1 MILLSGM
8 GRNSNAGLIWPSMEV
23 EVVRTIDIGA
33 SDKRYRMGPTLQ
45 ASPQT
50 ILIVEDDEDMVTLL
64 QFLLEREGYQAILAS
79 DGRQARTLFDTL
91 SPPRLVLLDVMLP
104 YHNGFELV
112 TYIRSKEPWR
122 EVPIVMLTAD
132 SAERDIVRALDAG
145 ASDYVVKP
153 FNPKELMAR
162 LRRFLKAA
170 P

>member
-1 MILLSGM
+1 MSLTTS
-8 GRNSNAGLIWPSMEV
+8 E
-23 EVVRTIDIGA
+23 
-33 SDKRYRMGPTLQ
+33 
-45 ASPQT
+45 SPQT

-64 QFLLEREGYQAILAS
+64 QFLVEREGCQAIVATE
-79 DGRQARTLFDTL
+79 GRQARSLVDTL

-104 YHNGFELV
+104 YLNGFELV
-112 TYIRSKEPWR
+112 TYIRSKAPWH

-162 LRRFLKAA
+162 LRRFLKTA

>member
-1 MILLSGM
+1 M
-8 GRNSNAGLIWPSMEV
+8 SN
-23 EVVRTIDIGA
+23 TIA
-33 SDKRYRMGPTLQ
+33 AVS
-45 ASPQT
+45 QT

-79 DGRQARTLFDTL
+79 DGRQARQLIDTL
-91 SPPRLVLLDVMLP
+91 LPPRLVLLDVMLP

-112 TYIRSKEPWR
+112 THIRSKEPWR
-122 EVPIVMLTAD
+122 GVPIVMLTAD
-132 SAERDIVRALDAG
+132 SAEREIVRALDAG

-170 P
+170 S

>member
-1 MILLSGM
+1 M
-8 GRNSNAGLIWPSMEV
+8 GSSH
-23 EVVRTIDIGA
+23 
-33 SDKRYRMGPTLQ
+33 Q
-45 ASPQT
+45 ASLQT
-50 ILIVEDDEDMVTLL
+50 ILIIEDDEDMVTLL
-64 QFLLEREGYQAILAS
+64 QFLVEREGCQAIVATE
-79 DGRQARTLFDTL
+79 GRQARSLVDTL

-104 YHNGFELV
+104 YLNGFELV
-112 TYIRSKEPWR
+112 TYIRSKAPWH

-162 LRRFLKAA
+162 LRRFLKTA

>member
-1 MILLSGM
+1 M
-8 GRNSNAGLIWPSMEV
+8 GSSH
-23 EVVRTIDIGA
+23 
-33 SDKRYRMGPTLQ
+33 Q

-50 ILIVEDDEDMVTLL
+50 IMIVEDDEDMVTLL
-64 QFLLEREGYQAILAS
+64 QFLVEREGCQAIVATE
-79 DGRQARTLFDTL
+79 GRQARSLVDTL

-112 TYIRSKEPWR
+112 TYIRSKAPWH

-162 LRRFLKAA
+162 LRRFLKTA

>member
-1 MILLSGM
+1 
-8 GRNSNAGLIWPSMEV
+8 
-23 EVVRTIDIGA
+23 
-33 SDKRYRMGPTLQ
+33 MGPTSQ
-45 ASPQT
+45 ANPQT

-64 QFLLEREGYQAILAS
+64 QFLLEREGYQAIVATE
-79 DGRQARTLFDTL
+79 GRQARTLVETL

-112 TYIRSKEPWR
+112 TYIRSKELWR
-122 EVPIVMLTAD
+122 DVPIVMLTAD
-132 SAERDIVRALDAG
+132 SAERDIVRALDVG

-162 LRRFLKAA
+162 LRRFLKAV

>member
-1 MILLSGM
+1 MSTTTE
-8 GRNSNAGLIWPSMEV
+8 AG
-23 EVVRTIDIGA
+23 
-33 SDKRYRMGPTLQ
+33 
-45 ASPQT
+45 PQT

-64 QFLLEREGYQAILAS
+64 QFLLEREGYRAILAS
-79 DGRQARTLFDTL
+79 DGRQGRYLIDTL

-112 TYIRSKEPWR
+112 TRIRSKEPWR

-145 ASDYVVKP
+145 ANDYVVKP

-162 LRRFLKAA
+162 LRRFLKGAS
-170 P
+170 

>member
-1 MILLSGM
+1 MSTTTEPG
-8 GRNSNAGLIWPSMEV
+8 
-23 EVVRTIDIGA
+23 
-33 SDKRYRMGPTLQ
+33 
-45 ASPQT
+45 PQT
-50 ILIVEDDEDMVTLL
+50 ILIVEDDEDMVTLV

-79 DGRQARTLFDTL
+79 DGREARHLIDTL

-112 TYIRSKEPWR
+112 THIRSKEPWHD
-122 EVPIVMLTAD
+122 VPIVMLTAD

-170 P
+170 S

>member
-1 MILLSGM
+1 M
-8 GRNSNAGLIWPSMEV
+8 GSSH
-23 EVVRTIDIGA
+23 
-33 SDKRYRMGPTLQ
+33 Q
-45 ASPQT
+45 ASLQT
-50 ILIVEDDEDMVTLL
+50 ILIIEDDEDMVTLL
-64 QFLLEREGYQAILAS
+64 QFLVEREGCQAIVATE
-79 DGRQARTLFDTL
+79 GRQARSLVDTL

-112 TYIRSKEPWR
+112 TYIRSKEPWH

-132 SAERDIVRALDAG
+132 SAERDVVRALDAG

-162 LRRFLKAA
+162 LRRFLKTA

>member
-1 MILLSGM
+1 
-8 GRNSNAGLIWPSMEV
+8 
-23 EVVRTIDIGA
+23 
-33 SDKRYRMGPTLQ
+33 MGPTPQ
-45 ASPQT
+45 TSSQT

-64 QFLLEREGYQAILAS
+64 QFLLEREGYQAIVATE
-79 DGRQARTLFDTL
+79 GRQARTLIETL
-91 SPPRLVLLDVMLP
+91 SPHRLVLLDVMLP

-112 TYIRSKEPWR
+112 TYIRSKEPWHG
-122 EVPIVMLTAD
+122 VPIVMLTAD

-162 LRRFLKAA
+162 LRRFLKTA

>member
-1 MILLSGM
+1 MST
-8 GRNSNAGLIWPSMEV
+8 SATAG
-23 EVVRTIDIGA
+23 
-33 SDKRYRMGPTLQ
+33 
-45 ASPQT
+45 PQT

-64 QFLLEREGYQAILAS
+64 QFLLEREGYQAICAS
-79 DGRQARTLFDTL
+79 NGRQARQLIDTL

-112 TYIRSKEPWR
+112 SHIRSKEPWR

-170 P
+170 S

>member
-1 MILLSGM
+1 MSSITE
-8 GRNSNAGLIWPSMEV
+8 AGS
-23 EVVRTIDIGA
+23 R
-33 SDKRYRMGPTLQ
+33 
-45 ASPQT
+45 T

-79 DGRQARTLFDTL
+79 DGRKAQELVDTL
-91 SPPRLVLLDVMLP
+91 PPPKLVLLDVMLP
-104 YHNGFELV
+104 YYNGFELV
-112 TYIRSKEPWR
+112 THIRSKESWR

-162 LRRFLKAA
+162 LRRFLKSAS
-170 P
+170 

>member
-1 MILLSGM
+1 M
-8 GRNSNAGLIWPSMEV
+8 GSSH
-23 EVVRTIDIGA
+23 
-33 SDKRYRMGPTLQ
+33 Q

-50 ILIVEDDEDMVTLL
+50 IMIVEDDEDMVTLL
-64 QFLLEREGYQAILAS
+64 QFLVEREGCQAIVATE
-79 DGRQARTLFDTL
+79 GRQARSLVDTL

-104 YHNGFELV
+104 YLNGFELV
-112 TYIRSKEPWR
+112 TYIRSKAPWH

-162 LRRFLKAA
+162 LRRFLKTA

>member
-1 MILLSGM
+1 
-8 GRNSNAGLIWPSMEV
+8 
-23 EVVRTIDIGA
+23 
-33 SDKRYRMGPTLQ
+33 MGPTPQ

-64 QFLLEREGYQAILAS
+64 QFLLEREGYQAVVATE
-79 DGRQARTLFDTL
+79 GRQARTLVETL
-91 SPPRLVLLDVMLP
+91 PPPRLVLLDVMLP

-112 TYIRSKEPWR
+112 TYIRSKEPWHD
-122 EVPIVMLTAD
+122 VPIVMLTAD

-162 LRRFLKAA
+162 LRRFLKTA

>member
-1 MILLSGM
+1 M
-8 GRNSNAGLIWPSMEV
+8 GSSH
-23 EVVRTIDIGA
+23 
-33 SDKRYRMGPTLQ
+33 Q
-45 ASPQT
+45 ASLQT
-50 ILIVEDDEDMVTLL
+50 ILIIEDDEDMVTLL
-64 QFLLEREGYQAILAS
+64 QFLVEREGCQAIVATE
-79 DGRQARTLFDTL
+79 GRQARSLVDTL

-112 TYIRSKEPWR
+112 TYIRSKEPWH

-162 LRRFLKAA
+162 LRRFLKTA

>member
-1 MILLSGM
+1 MSTTPA
-8 GRNSNAGLIWPSMEV
+8 AG
-23 EVVRTIDIGA
+23 
-33 SDKRYRMGPTLQ
+33 
-45 ASPQT
+45 PQT

-79 DGRQARTLFDTL
+79 DGRQARHLIDTL

-112 TYIRSKEPWR
+112 GHIRSKEPWR
-122 EVPIVMLTAD
+122 DVPIVMLTAD

-162 LRRFLKAA
+162 LRRFLKTAS
-170 P
+170 

>member
-1 MILLSGM
+1 M
-8 GRNSNAGLIWPSMEV
+8 SN
-23 EVVRTIDIGA
+23 TIA
-33 SDKRYRMGPTLQ
+33 AVS
-45 ASPQT
+45 QT

-79 DGRQARTLFDTL
+79 DGRQARQLIDTL
-91 SPPRLVLLDVMLP
+91 LPPRLVLLDVMLP

-112 TYIRSKEPWR
+112 THIRSKEPWR
-122 EVPIVMLTAD
+122 GVPIVMLTAD

-170 P
+170 S

>member
-1 MILLSGM
+1 V
-8 GRNSNAGLIWPSMEV
+8 GLTP
-23 EVVRTIDIGA
+23 
-33 SDKRYRMGPTLQ
+33 Q

-64 QFLLEREGYQAILAS
+64 QFLLEREGYQAIVATE
-79 DGRQARTLFDTL
+79 GRQARSLVDTL

-112 TYIRSKEPWR
+112 TYIRSKEPWYG
-122 EVPIVMLTAD
+122 VPIVMLTAD

-162 LRRFLKAA
+162 LRRFLKTA

>member
-1 MILLSGM
+1 MATTTP
-8 GRNSNAGLIWPSMEV
+8 GR
-23 EVVRTIDIGA
+23 
-33 SDKRYRMGPTLQ
+33 
-45 ASPQT
+45 PQT

-64 QFLLEREGYQAILAS
+64 QFLLEREGYQAIVAS
-79 DGRQARTLFDTL
+79 DGRQARLLVDTL

-112 TYIRSKEPWR
+112 THIRSKAPWR

>member
-1 MILLSGM
+1 MSTITE
-8 GRNSNAGLIWPSMEV
+8 AGL
-23 EVVRTIDIGA
+23 
-33 SDKRYRMGPTLQ
+33 
-45 ASPQT
+45 QT
-50 ILIVEDDEDMVTLL
+50 ILIVEDDEYMVTLL

-79 DGRQARTLFDTL
+79 DGRQARHLIDTL

-112 TYIRSKEPWR
+112 THIRSKEPWR

-170 P
+170 S